1 MCVML
6 FLTSLLACSLIT
18 YTNTLHDVPALF
30 INLSGSHME
39 CIYELMT
46 FGIPVD
52 DYPISSDMV
61 LNRKKHLEW
70 VQARRVLEVSL
81 SASASASTDSNAV
94 CGVPAVVVLVPKSTD
109 ILFGRGK
116 ATREHPG
123 NLRFGLIVES
133 VFDRYEGLGRRSEK
147 KKFTQDFVLEIK
159 GKGVRFLRKEACV
172 WQEVDD
178 ELAREKVSHTL
189 RSRRSIKAE
198 EEWEKAEEKANEHKK
213 RSRQK

>member
-1 MCVML
+1 ME
-6 FLTSLLACSLIT
+6 LI
-18 YTNTLHDVPALF
+18 YA
-30 INLSGSHME
+30 
-39 CIYELMT
+39 LMT

-70 VQARRVLEVSL
+70 IQARRVLEVSL
-81 SASASASTDSNAV
+81 SASAAASTDNNAM
-94 CGVPAVVVLVPKSTD
+94 CGVSPIMVLVPKSTD

-116 ATREHPG
+116 FIREHPG

-147 KKFTQDFVLEIK
+147 TVFTQDFVSKIK
-159 GKGVRFLRKEACV
+159 RTGGRFLKQQAGV
-172 WQEVDD
+172 FWQEVDD

-189 RSRRSIKAE
+189 RSRRSIKLVVRE
-198 EEWEKAEEKANEHKK
+198 EEEEKANEHKK
-213 RSRQK
+213 RSRQI